1 MKESGNQDFINS
13 YDRKYFLPS
22 DVVISLEINEWIEL
36 YNKLKFVLR
45 MMNKNNK
52 TTFLSYQ
59 ELFDTFEA
67 KYAILMMRTD
77 SQR

>member
-1 MKESGNQDFINS
+1 
-13 YDRKYFLPS
+13 
-22 DVVISLEINEWIEL
+22 
-36 YNKLKFVLR
+36 